1 MEALLIGGSYG
12 KQHYVQPANGL
23 LLLIY
28 VLIYLPK
35 SPV

>member
-1 MEALLIGGSYG
+1 MKALLICGSYG
-12 KQHYVQPANGL
+12 KQQHMQPANGL